1 MKRILFTVALICVFL
16 LSFTSCDPAHYYH
29 DAEEMKDTVVD
40 ISLIR
45 YNNTAKGLFENR
57 EKVKA
62 FDFNKMTHI
71 ESLTFDSKDSFINEF
86 VDITIMLAWKHDDSA
101 EGFCLMMTFDDG
113 TFEIVSCQNIFSCI
127 YNADG
132 SVNYFIGT
140 GGGNPLIQLI
150 NKYFNYEIEI

>member
-1 MKRILFTVALICVFL
+1 MKRILFTVALICVLL
-16 LSFTSCDPAHYYH
+16 LSFTSCDPAQYYH
-29 DAEEMKDTVVD
+29 DAEEMKDTVTT

-57 EKVKA
+57 DKVKN
-62 FDFNKMTHI
+62 FDFNKTTYI
-71 ESLTFDSKDSFINEF
+71 ESLPVDLEEKFLNEF

-101 EGFCLMMTFDDG
+101 EGYCLMITFADG
-113 TFEIVSCQNIFSCI
+113 SFEIISCENNFSCI

-150 NKYFNYEIEI
+150 NKYFNYKIEI

>member
-45 YNNTAKGLFENR
+45 YNNSAKGLFENR
-57 EKVKA
+57 EGVKE

-71 ESLTFDSKDSFINEF
+71 ESLTSESKENFINEF

-113 TFEIVSCQNIFSCI
+113 TFEIVSCKNIFSCI

-132 SVNYFIGT
+132 SVKYFIGT
-140 GGGNPLIQLI
+140 GGGNSLIQLI
-150 NKYFNYEIEI
+150 NKYFNYKIEI

>member
-29 DAEEMKDTVVD
+29 DAEKMKDTVVD

-57 EKVKA
+57 DKVKS
-62 FDFNKMTHI
+62 FDFNKMTI
-71 ESLTFDSKDSFINEF
+71 IDVLPAALNEEFLNEF
-86 VDITIMLAWKHDDSA
+86 VDITIMLAWRHDDSA
-101 EGFCLMMTFDDG
+101 EGYCLMITFDDG
-113 TFEIVSCQNIFSCI
+113 RFEIISCENTFSCI
-127 YNADG
+127 YNEDG